1 MNSYAR
7 STRTSNVP
15 VCQFQH
21 HKHVLILLILL
32 CLLSGCGQRA
42 EAPESTHA
50 GFLERLRTASP
61 SPMPLDPS
69 QTKMDLCVG
78 NDVISYSLSDMG
90 VVVGSAGALSVDPKL
105 FAAFYQ
111 KLNELYGS
119 PAQDA
124 KIQYSDDPTEP
135 ITFVSEAAGQRI
147 DEEALQEALATADT
161 VSRIT
166 VDLQPVEASVTSEEL
181 KARYTLL
188 SEFSTSFKGSTLG
201 RKNRVNNM
209 ALAASRINGIVLEPG
224 EEFSMNKTILDRT
237 KENGYY
243 LAPAIRN
250 GTYEKEYGGGVCQ
263 VSSTLF
269 NAVMMADLTVTERHH
284 HSWPMHYVPIGR
296 DATIATGYK
305 DFKFVN
311 STEGELVIFAHL
323 DKKAKKVTIR
333 LYGIHSP
340 DFDHIVI
347 VSKRTG
353 SLPAK
358 GTKVRLDESLS
369 AGSRVEERKER
380 RGKTSVTY
388 KEYYDAAGKLIRRE
402 KVYEDSYPSIEGLV
416 YVAANLYR

>member
-1 MNSYAR
+1 MSILRVKNFF
-7 STRTSNVP
+7 P
-15 VCQFQH
+15 H
-21 HKHVLILLILL
+21 ILPGMKHVLILLVLL

-42 EAPESTHA
+42 EAPESTDA
-50 GFLERLRTASP
+50 GFLESLRTASP
-61 SPMPLDPS
+61 SPTPLDPS

-78 NDVISYSLSDMG
+78 NEVISYSLSDMG

-111 KLNELYGS
+111 RLNELYGF

-124 KIQYSDDPTEP
+124 KVQYSDDPTDP
-135 ITFVSEAAGQRI
+135 ITFISETAGQRI

-166 VDLQPVEASVTSEEL
+166 VDLQPVAASVTSEEL

-224 EEFSMNKTILDRT
+224 QEFSMNKAILDRT

-269 NAVMMADLTVTERHH
+269 NAVMMADLSVTERHH

-323 DKKAKKVTIR
+323 DKKAKKVTVR

-340 DFDHIVI
+340 DFDHIEI

>member
-1 MNSYAR
+1 MSILRVKNFF
-7 STRTSNVP
+7 P
-15 VCQFQH
+15 H
-21 HKHVLILLILL
+21 ILPGMKHVLILLVLL

-42 EAPESTHA
+42 EAPESTDA
-50 GFLERLRTASP
+50 GFLESLRTASP
-61 SPMPLDPS
+61 SPTPLDPS

-78 NDVISYSLSDMG
+78 NEVISYSLSDMG

-111 KLNELYGS
+111 RLNELYGF

-124 KIQYSDDPTEP
+124 KVQYSDDPTDP
-135 ITFVSEAAGQRI
+135 ITFISETAGQRI

-166 VDLQPVEASVTSEEL
+166 VDLQPVAASVTSEEL

-224 EEFSMNKTILDRT
+224 QEFSMNKAILDRT

-269 NAVMMADLTVTERHH
+269 NAVMMADLSVTERHH

-296 DATIATGYK
+296 DATIATGSK

-323 DKKAKKVTIR
+323 DKKAKKVTVR

-340 DFDHIVI
+340 DFDHIEI

>member
-1 MNSYAR
+1 MSILRVINFFPHILSDM
-7 STRTSNVP
+7 
-15 VCQFQH
+15 
-21 HKHVLILLILL
+21 KHVLILILLL

-42 EAPESTHA
+42 DASERTNTSFPE
-50 GFLERLRTASP
+50 RMRTASP
-61 SPMPLDPS
+61 SPTPLDPS
-69 QTKMDLCVG
+69 QIQMDLCVG

-90 VVVGSAGALSVDPKL
+90 VVMGSAGALSVDPKL
-105 FAAFYQ
+105 FAIFYQ
-111 KLNELYGS
+111 KLNELYGF

-124 KIQYSDDPTEP
+124 KIQYSDDPADP

-147 DEEALQEALATADT
+147 NEEALQEALATANM
-161 VSRIT
+161 VSQIT

-323 DKKAKKVTIR
+323 DKKAKKVTVR

-340 DFDHIVI
+340 DFDHIEI

-388 KEYYDAAGKLIRRE
+388 KDYYDAAGKLIRRE

>member
-1 MNSYAR
+1 M
-7 STRTSNVP
+7 
-15 VCQFQH
+15 
-21 HKHVLILLILL
+21 KHVLILILLL

-42 EAPESTHA
+42 DASERTNTSFPE
-50 GFLERLRTASP
+50 RMRTASP
-61 SPMPLDPS
+61 SPTPLDPS
-69 QTKMDLCVG
+69 QIQMDLCVG

-124 KIQYSDDPTEP
+124 KIQYSDDPADP

-147 DEEALQEALATADT
+147 NEEALQEALATANM

-323 DKKAKKVTIR
+323 DKKAKKVTVR

-340 DFDHIVI
+340 DFDHIEI

-388 KEYYDAAGKLIRRE
+388 KDYYDAAGKLIRRE

>member
-1 MNSYAR
+1 M
-7 STRTSNVP
+7 
-15 VCQFQH
+15 
-21 HKHVLILLILL
+21 KHVLILLVLL

-42 EAPESTHA
+42 EAPESTDA
-50 GFLERLRTASP
+50 GFSERLRTASP
-61 SPMPLDPS
+61 SPTPLDPS

-78 NDVISYSLSDMG
+78 NEVISYSLSDMG

-111 KLNELYGS
+111 QLNELYGS

-124 KIQYSDDPTEP
+124 KVQYSDDPTEP

-166 VDLQPVEASVTSEEL
+166 VDLQPVAASVTSEEL

-323 DKKAKKVTIR
+323 DKKTKKVTIR

-388 KEYYDAAGKLIRRE
+388 KEYYDAAGKLLRRE